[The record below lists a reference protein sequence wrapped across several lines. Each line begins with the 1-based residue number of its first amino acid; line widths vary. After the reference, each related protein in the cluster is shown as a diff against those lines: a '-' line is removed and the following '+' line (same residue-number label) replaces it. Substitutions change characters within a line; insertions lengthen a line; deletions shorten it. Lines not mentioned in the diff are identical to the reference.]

1 LDREF
6 SNGFFPDCAR
16 LLFTNFVTL
25 GGGSSTGTGTGMT
38 AVSVPATL
46 GSKD

>member
-1 LDREF
+1 MDWEF
-6 SNGFFPDCAR
+6 SNEFPDCSR

-25 GGGSSTGTGTGMT
+25 GDGSSTGTGTGVT
-38 AVSVPATL
+38 TVSVPVTL